1 MMILSDASI
10 LDAIRNGHL
19 VVSPIEEIQIQ
30 PSSIDLRLDR
40 FILNED
46 GEKIDIFDESY
57 LLQPNE
63 FVLCSTLEY
72 VEFPAN
78 LVGRVEGRSSI
89 GRLGVM
95 AHITAGFIDP
105 GFCGNITLEI
115 YNVSKKP
122 FEMKYGSRF
131 CQLVVEMLDRPCLRP
146 YGSEGLGSKYHCS
159 DGVVESKYG
168 DEK

>member
-1 MMILSDASI
+1 MILSDNS
-10 LDAIRNGHL
+10 LLSAIATGSL
-19 VVSPIEEIQIQ
+19 VVSPIEEIQVQ

-40 FILNED
+40 FILNGD
-46 GEKIDIFDESY
+46 GEEIDIFDEPY

-63 FVLCSTLEY
+63 FVLGSTLEY
-72 VEFPAN
+72 VEFPNN

-95 AHITAGFIDP
+95 AHITAGYIDP

-131 CQLVVEMLDRPCLRP
+131 CQLVVEMMDTPCMRP
-146 YGSEGLGSKYHCS
+146 YGTDGLGSKYHCS
-159 DGVVESKYG
+159 NGVVESKYG
-168 DEK
+168 DEE